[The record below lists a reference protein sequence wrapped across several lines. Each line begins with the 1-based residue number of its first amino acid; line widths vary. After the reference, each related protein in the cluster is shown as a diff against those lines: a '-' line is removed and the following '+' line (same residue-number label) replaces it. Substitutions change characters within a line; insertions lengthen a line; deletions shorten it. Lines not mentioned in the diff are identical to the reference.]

1 MTPKAKQQ
9 PQIRW
14 SELSRKILEATDIE
28 AAYRELGVEITGK
41 RPNANGW
48 VECRAIGRD
57 DKTPSAAICVSPGP
71 MCGRYRDLGGNGD
84 SLGLFEF
91 AAKYGT
97 VGDWKEAQ
105 REYGKKAGLL
115 AKFPKSEQER
125 PEDKIALSSSW
136 NRLMVRGML
145 HVYPGITEEAVLLC
159 GGKLAKYPA
168 KSPQPR
174 YVVAWPAY
182 GPGGIDG
189 EVRGFVLQAADGGK
203 VEVYKGEGNPATLEK
218 RITVG
223 ASGLIGRHG
232 LKNLE
237 TAELVWKVEGLSD
250 LLSLQSKI
258 PADLRDKHVVVTN
271 AGGTHE
277 TYLVGEV
284 ASMFAGKRIAVCH
297 DCDVPGQQG
306 AGNWI
311 GNLKSVA
318 ESVRNVVLP
327 FDISES
333 KGKDL
338 RDWLTGSEGETAGTY
353 QQLLE
358 MFEAAEELAVK
369 PESSPA
375 TSTKPETNGTVHH
388 HESAKLPSS
397 ASATLASSIASEF
410 AALTSEQ
417 QCLKKLGIVV
427 LGEVE
432 GTKTI
437 VCFTQKLA
445 KMVEIKSI
453 DRYKVENFAQDF
465 GEESFKQWVEIGD
478 GKPDPGKYTMAQIRL
493 AIAIEGGKRRLTS
506 QNQLGVG
513 AWELNGRLVFVNAGE
528 LAILN
533 GHLERSII
541 PSIEGKLID
550 FGGGERWYEYEELE
564 RLFHESA
571 DPKWCQSV
579 FEEASSLF
587 ARWDNWITA
596 DTPPLVASLV
606 CCTWL
611 QTVWK
616 WRPQIAICG
625 PTNCGKSMLF
635 EETLKYIF
643 GGLCL
648 LSSRPTEAGVRQGV
662 GHTAKVVLIDEF
674 EHDQH
679 RERIME
685 LFRTSSRGSETLR
698 GTAGAQ
704 KGMKFGMKH
713 IPWMS
718 AIEIGTKR
726 APDRNRYILLELRKV
741 EGNASTL
748 VVPSQEELRV
758 LGIKLLAVAMRNWRR
773 VTELAAELKQRAFPG
788 IDRRVVESHSLPYGM
803 LGAVLGM
810 DLEMTVSMMQA
821 SFTSRDTS
829 EQNESDEA
837 SLLQEIYESIV
848 YMPHGQQATVSEMLS
863 TNFVEP
869 GWSDALVR
877 SGIKPFEDAVGVR
890 KIFFSKSAM
899 RKSLLKGSDFAGQDT
914 NQILIRVRGA
924 IREQQRMGGH
934 RPRGISIPEAEIHN
948 LIGAEN
954 QKQGVD
960 SVGQV

>member
-1 MTPKAKQQ
+1 M
-9 PQIRW
+9 
-14 SELSRKILEATDIE
+14 
-28 AAYRELGVEITGK
+28 
-41 RPNANGW
+41 
-48 VECRAIGRD
+48 ECRAIGRD
-57 DKTPSAAICVSPGP
+57 DKSPSAAICVATGP
-71 MCGRYRDLGGNGD
+71 QRGRYRDLGGNGD
-84 SLGLFEF
+84 SLGLFDF

-97 VGDWKEAQ
+97 FGNWEEA
-105 REYGKKAGLL
+105 RRHYGKQAGLL
-115 AKFPKSEQER
+115 NKFPKKDQER
-125 PEDKIALSSSW
+125 PEDKVAISDSW
-136 NRLMVRGML
+136 NRVIVRGL
-145 HVYPGITEEAVLLC
+145 LKAYPGITEESVLAC

-182 GPGGIDG
+182 GPGGCDG
-189 EVRGFVLQAADGGK
+189 EVRGFVVQAADGGK
-203 VEVYKGEGNPATLEK
+203 IEIFKGAGNPTDPVKRAT
-218 RITVG
+218 IG
-223 ASGLIGRHG
+223 NSGLVGRHG
-232 LKNLE
+232 LKHLE
-237 TAELVWKVEGLSD
+237 NAELVWKVEGISD
-250 LLSLQSKI
+250 LLSLQAAI
-258 PADLRDKHVVVTN
+258 PLELREKHVVITN

-277 TYLVGEV
+277 TYLVKEV
-284 ASMFAGKRIAVCH
+284 ASMFAGKKVAILH

-311 GNLKSVA
+311 SALASISD
-318 ESVRNVVLP
+318 SVRNVVLP
-327 FDISES
+327 FDVSEDH
-333 KGKDL
+333 GKDL
-338 RDWLTGSEGETAGTY
+338 RDWFNEGGSY

-358 MFEAAEELAVK
+358 MLAASVEMAKTVD
-369 PESSPA
+369 PEI
-375 TSTKPETNGTVHH
+375 TESTKTAEQINSKPKAEHSN
-388 HESAKLPSS
+388 SS
-397 ASATLASSIASEF
+397 NNSTTENIATEF
-410 AALTSEQ
+410 ASLSSEQ

-437 VCFTQKLA
+437 VCFAQRLA
-445 KMVEIKSI
+445 KMVEIKYV

-465 GEESFKQWVEIGD
+465 GEDAFKQWIEIGD
-478 GKPDPGKYTMAQIRL
+478 GKPDPGKYTMSHVRM

-506 QNQLGVG
+506 HNQLGVG
-513 AWELNGRLVFVNAGE
+513 VWELNGRLVFVNSGE

-550 FGGGERWYEYEELE
+550 FGSGEPWYDYPELE
-564 RLFHESA
+564 KFYHESESA
-571 DPKWCQSV
+571 KWCQDV

-587 ARWDNWITA
+587 ARWDNWVTQ
-596 DTPPLVASLV
+596 DTPALVASLV

-616 WRPQIAICG
+616 WRPQIALCG

-662 GHTAKVVLIDEF
+662 GHTAKIVLIDEF

-748 VVPSQEELRV
+748 VVPTPEELRI
-758 LGIKLLAVAMRNWRR
+758 LGIKLLTVAMRYWRR
-773 VTELAAELKQRAFPG
+773 VMELAAELKQRNFPG
-788 IDRRVVESHSLPYGM
+788 IDRRVVESHSLPYAM
-803 LGAVLGM
+803 LGCVLGM
-810 DLEMTVSMMQA
+810 DVEMTFSMMQA
-821 SFTSRDTS
+821 DFTSRDTS
-829 EQNESDEA
+829 DQGESDEA
-837 SLLQEIYESIV
+837 TLLQEIYESLV
-848 YMPHGQQATVSEMLS
+848 YLPHGLSATVSEMLS

-869 GWSDALVR
+869 GWQDAMVR
-877 SGIKPFEDAVGVR
+877 SGIKPFESSIGER
-890 KIFFSKSAM
+890 RIFFVKPAM
-899 RKSLLKGSDFAGQDT
+899 RKTILKGSDFSGQDI

-924 IREQQRMGGH
+924 TRDKQRMGGH
-934 RPRGISIPEAEIHN
+934 FPRGISIPESEIHQLIN
-948 LIGAEN
+948 GPSASGIGAF
-954 QKQGVD
+954 
-960 SVGQV
+960 SVSEV